1 MAKTK
6 NTDTQK
12 VKTEKVFKRDNGLC
26 FTKVVIAKIVKN
38 KAYNANFKFTY
49 TKDSKDMKGMFMETS
64 IGGTS
69 EANCIEKTEKFLGTK
84 LKKNEIQKL

>member
-1 MAKTK
+1 MTTAK
-6 NTDTQK
+6 NTNTKK
-12 VKTEKVFKRDNGLC
+12 VKTEKVFKRDDGLC

-49 TKDSKDMKGMFMETS
+49 NKSNDAKSIFMDTS

-84 LKKNEIQKL
+84 LKANEIQKL